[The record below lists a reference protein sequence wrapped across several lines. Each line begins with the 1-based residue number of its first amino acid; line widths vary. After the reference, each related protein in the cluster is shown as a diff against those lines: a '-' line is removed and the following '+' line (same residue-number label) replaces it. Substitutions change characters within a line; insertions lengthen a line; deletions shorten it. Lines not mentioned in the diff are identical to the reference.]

1 MKDIGARI
9 REARLAKNLKQEDLA
24 TLVGV
29 KSLAAVSSWERGV
42 AKPDCMVLKK
52 ICEILDVS
60 PDQLLGY
67 NGDTPTATEW
77 NTIKKYRTLDEYGK
91 KAVNGILDI
100 EYERAL
106 AARANKQKARMLK
119 LDYYSLPVSAG
130 TGNFLDSEEP
140 EEIYVEDTPEA
151 EEADFVVSVS
161 GNSMEPT
168 YHDGDK
174 VLVSKQDSIDFGAI
188 GIFIVNGEAFIKAL
202 GVNRLI
208 SHNESYKPIALRQG
222 DSVYCCGKVIGVAA
236 E

>member
-130 TGNFLDSEEP
+130 TGNFWIPKSRRRYMSKIRRKPRKQTLSSLSAATAWSRP
-140 EEIYVEDTPEA
+140 IM
-151 EEADFVVSVS
+151 
-161 GNSMEPT
+161 MET
-168 YHDGDK
+168 K
-174 VLVSKQDSIDFGAI
+174 CL
-188 GIFIVNGEAFIKAL
+188 
-202 GVNRLI
+202 
-208 SHNESYKPIALRQG
+208 
-222 DSVYCCGKVIGVAA
+222 
-236 E
+236 